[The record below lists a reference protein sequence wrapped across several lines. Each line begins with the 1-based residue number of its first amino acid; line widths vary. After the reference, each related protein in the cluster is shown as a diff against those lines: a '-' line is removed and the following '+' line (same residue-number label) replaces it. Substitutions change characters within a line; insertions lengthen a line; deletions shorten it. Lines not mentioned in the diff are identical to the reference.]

1 MIDSCATWRWLSYL
15 VATNMASVLKRGL
28 QVPLLQE
35 MVATDDPS
43 GLKLDVIWYLGPR
56 VAESNSS

>member
-1 MIDSCATWRWLSYL
+1 
-15 VATNMASVLKRGL
+15 MASVLKRGL

-35 MVATDDPS
+35 TVATDDPS
-43 GLKLDVIWYLGPR
+43 GLQLYVIWYLGQR